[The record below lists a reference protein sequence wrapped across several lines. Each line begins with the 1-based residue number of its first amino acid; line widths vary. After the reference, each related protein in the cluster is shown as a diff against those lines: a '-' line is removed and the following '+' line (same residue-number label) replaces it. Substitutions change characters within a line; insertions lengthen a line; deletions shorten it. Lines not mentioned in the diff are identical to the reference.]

1 MDNNQFNNNSGEYST
16 GSDSE
21 ATGNLFPQNLSTQ
34 AYSFNFGTHRYAVFS
49 DYWPLFLGVIPVIGP
64 FIPLGFMI
72 YWCFSSK
79 VKQETP
85 CMSNMFLGML
95 LSFLALF
102 VAIVVFFTF
111 IIVIAIIIHTR

>member
-1 MDNNQFNNNSGEYST
+1 MDNNQFDNNSEGYST
-16 GSDSE
+16 GGDLETKNNFHALNS
-21 ATGNLFPQNLSTQ
+21 NTQ
-34 AYSFNFGTHRYAVFS
+34 ECSFNFGTHRYAVFS
-49 DYWPLFLGVIPVIGP
+49 DYWPLFLGVISVIGP

-102 VAIVVFFTF
+102 VAIVVFITF

>member
-21 ATGNLFPQNLSTQ
+21 APSNLFPQNLSTRE
-34 AYSFNFGTHRYAVFS
+34 YSFNFGTHRYAVFS

-102 VAIVVFFTF
+102 VAIVVFITF